1 MVAPFPVYS
10 EFQPTN
16 SESDE
21 LDVFKAEE
29 IQARKEG
36 LPYLPVKSGPGQY
49 MTRCSQALSVASVSW
64 WLSLS
69 VDDCQCQ
76 LMTVSCHCLWQCG
89 DGKSLCVQYLKHC
102 QELVS
107 EIFCDCVHSITVS
120 FWCQHSII
128 TVNQALS
135 VSINSCLFSLTLSV
149 WI

>member
-49 MTRCSQALSVASVSW
+49 VTGCSQALPVA
-64 WLSLS
+64 
-69 VDDCQCQ
+69 DCQCQ
-76 LMTVSCHCLWQCG
+76 LLTVN
-89 DGKSLCVQYLKHC
+89 
-102 QELVS
+102 VS
-107 EIFCDCVHSITVS
+107 VSDNVVMGSDCVCNI
-120 FWCQHSII
+120 
-128 TVNQALS
+128 
-135 VSINSCLFSLTLSV
+135 
-149 WI
+149 